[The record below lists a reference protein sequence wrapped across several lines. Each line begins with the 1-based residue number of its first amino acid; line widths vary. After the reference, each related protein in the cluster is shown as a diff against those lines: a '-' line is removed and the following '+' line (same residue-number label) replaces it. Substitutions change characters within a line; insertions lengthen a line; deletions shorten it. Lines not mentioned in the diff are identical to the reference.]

1 MSYKKFENGDLFYNT
16 IKAKPRFEFK
26 IWNGKAVV
34 NNGGGEAL
42 LNDLQI
48 SPPAALTQPYIAP
61 VICGTGSCVL
71 PYSFDFSCE
80 DNSHNIAI
88 I

>member
-16 IKAKPRFEFK
+16 IKAKPRFQFK

-34 NNGGGEAL
+34 NSGTGLAI
-42 LNDLQI
+42 LNNLQVI
-48 SPPAALTQPYIAP
+48 SAIPPAPPVCAP
-61 VICGTGSCVL
+61 N
-71 PYSFDFSCE
+71 SFDFSCE